1 MRLTEE
7 SSVSHT
13 GRDTFE
19 ACAAPAADSPAAL
32 PGNRRLELYNEVRP
46 PRVPAA
52 GEPEPCG
59 AASGGAA
66 CGHRA
71 GAERSDVRRRC
82 PPLHLRLPRPRYLR
96 GLRATGE
103 PAQDDAAYGGAFG
116 YQAVV
121 VRCDVRRR
129 CPPLHL
135 RLPRPRYLRGLR
147 ATGEP
152 AQDDAAYGGAA
163 PGQPARGAGRD
174 VRHRCPP
181 LHLRLPRPRYLRGLR
196 ATGEPAQ
203 DDAAYGGAAPGHRA
217 AFSVLPGLHLQYP
230 QYLQYLQFRVRPQL
244 IQIPSFLLQY
254 HVNRF
259 VVDRIVHYFRLPTLL
274 DG

>member
-1 MRLTEE
+1 MVRLKGLEPLTLG
-7 SSVSHT
+7 S
-13 GRDTFE
+13 
-19 ACAAPAADSPAAL
+19 AAPAADSPAAL

-135 RLPRPRYLRGLR
+135 LRPRPRYLRRLL
-147 ATGEP
+147 ATG
-152 AQDDAAYGGAA
+152 
-163 PGQPARGAGRD
+163 
-174 VRHRCPP
+174 
-181 LHLRLPRPRYLRGLR
+181 
-196 ATGEPAQ
+196 
-203 DDAAYGGAAPGHRA
+203 
-217 AFSVLPGLHLQYP
+217 
-230 QYLQYLQFRVRPQL
+230 
-244 IQIPSFLLQY
+244 
-254 HVNRF
+254 
-259 VVDRIVHYFRLPTLL
+259 
-274 DG
+274 

>member
-82 PPLHLRLPRPRYLR
+82 PPLHLRLPRPRYL
-96 GLRATGE
+96 
-103 PAQDDAAYGGAFG
+103 
-116 YQAVV
+116 
-121 VRCDVRRR
+121 
-129 CPPLHL
+129 
-135 RLPRPRYLRGLR
+135 
-147 ATGEP
+147 
-152 AQDDAAYGGAA
+152 
-163 PGQPARGAGRD
+163 
-174 VRHRCPP
+174 
-181 LHLRLPRPRYLRGLR
+181 
-196 ATGEPAQ
+196 
-203 DDAAYGGAAPGHRA
+203 A
-217 AFSVLPGLHLQYP
+217 AFAQQVSQHKTTQ
-230 QYLQYLQFRVRPQL
+230 
-244 IQIPSFLLQY
+244 
-254 HVNRF
+254 
-259 VVDRIVHYFRLPTLL
+259 PTAA
-274 DG
+274 